1 MEEMILSKKNRNR
14 SWPRRA
20 ELGFPRDKEQGVG
33 WMGILGVWG
42 DVNSYIWNGWVMG
55 PYCTAQGNV
64 YDWVTLLYSRT

>member
-42 DVNSYIWNGWVMG
+42 DVNSYI
-55 PYCTAQGNV
+55 
-64 YDWVTLLYSRT
+64 